1 MKSNGKKATPSSNAT
16 ALMLSRMCLYGARV
30 GCTMPLILLINF
42 LLLITYSQ
50 RDRNFIAYT
59 WSFPI
64 GWLKKDCSHSTEM
77 ELQRTI
83 CTILTFSSW
92 TMKKLQSPRSVNLS
106 IMNKFLKV
114 RHFVENFYAI
124 QIMQLETNKF
134 TWNVSSLGTS
144 HSWTCI
150 YTSMYYTV
158 HTDFQLIPFSHLISE
173 TVSADLVVLIGE
185 KSYFWT
191 EYHII
196 QLLRRN

>member
-1 MKSNGKKATPSSNAT
+1 MTEISLRTLGFFPLVLCFSYFMK
-16 ALMLSRMCLYGARV
+16 
-30 GCTMPLILLINF
+30 
-42 LLLITYSQ
+42 
-50 RDRNFIAYT
+50 
-59 WSFPI
+59 
-64 GWLKKDCSHSTEM
+64 KKDCSHSTEM

-173 TVSADLVVLIGE
+173 TVSADLVVLIEE